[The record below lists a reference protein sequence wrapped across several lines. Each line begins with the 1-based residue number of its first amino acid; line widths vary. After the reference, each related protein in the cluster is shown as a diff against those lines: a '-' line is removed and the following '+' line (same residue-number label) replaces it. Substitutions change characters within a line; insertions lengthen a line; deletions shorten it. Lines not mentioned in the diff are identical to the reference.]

1 MVASSCFITD
11 LVCWPSVMS
20 KSVSS
25 TSFPDKCKYRLIT
38 KKKHKSAYEL
48 GKQDA
53 NCNLSDCH
61 LYITQHDKGF
71 GDHSTEFN
79 KNYIKGACEGH
90 PDGVGSDSDQATYTC
105 GDDNN

>member
-1 MVASSCFITD
+1 MT
-11 LVCWPSVMS
+11 

-38 KKKHKSAYEL
+38 KKKYKRAYEL

-53 NCNLSDCH
+53 NCDPSNCH
-61 LYITQHDKGF
+61 LYITQPGKGF

-79 KNYIKGACEGH
+79 KKYIKGWWAAAHNQG
-90 PDGVGSDSDQATYTC
+90 GSDADEATFDC
-105 GDDNN
+105 NNDNN

>member
-1 MVASSCFITD
+1 MT
-11 LVCWPSVMS
+11 

-48 GKQDA
+48 CKQDA
-53 NCNLSDCH
+53 NCDLSDCH
-61 LYITQHDKGF
+61 LYITQPGKGF
-71 GDHSTEFN
+71 MFHYKEFN
-79 KNYIKGACEGH
+79 KNYIKGACQGQPE
-90 PDGVGSDSDQATYTC
+90 GVGSDADEATYTC